1 LAEAI
6 ERRRYSVAKTSKP
19 KVPDL
24 RDNVPGK
31 AIDPTVAR
39 ELDELK
45 PLVVVDEPGIVR
57 PGSSVQSPGQAT
69 HE

>member
-1 LAEAI
+1 
-6 ERRRYSVAKTSKP
+6 VAKTSKP
-19 KVPDL
+19 KVRDL

-45 PLVVVDEPGIVR
+45 PLVVVDEPG
-57 PGSSVQSPGQAT
+57 SSVQSPGQAT

>member
-1 LAEAI
+1 M
-6 ERRRYSVAKTSKP
+6 AKTSKP
-19 KVPDL
+19 KVRDL

-45 PLVVVDEPGIVR
+45 PLVVVDEPRVVGPGPGI
-57 PGSSVQSPGQAT
+57 QSPGQAT